1 MVYSYHISI
10 VSRCFILWIVSVQR
24 LQRSAGKA
32 SIGFYRSRRRGRAR
46 SARVDAAH
54 HRLKLRRVFWIV
66 HVRGKHCNDVAGLD
80 KVRRQVAVVVLE
92 LRAVG

>member
-10 VSRCFILWIVSVQR
+10 VSMCFVLWIMSVQR

-54 HRLKLRRVFWIV
+54 HRLKIRCVFWIV
-66 HVRGKHCNDVAGLD
+66 HVRGKHCNDVAGLN